1 MKKVEEIVKEL
12 TLEEKAGLCSGKD
25 NWFTKNID
33 RLGIPSMRMS
43 DGPHG
48 LRLQDGNVNTLA
60 EGSSEEAVCFP
71 AACCTAS
78 SFDRELLR
86 EMGRELG
93 KECQAKGVHVL
104 LGPGINMKRSPLCGR
119 NFEYFSEDPLVA
131 GELGA
136 AFVEGLQQEGVGAC
150 LKHFFANNQEHR
162 RMDSSSE
169 MDERTM
175 REIYL
180 TAFEIVVKK
189 AQPWMLMASYNRI
202 DGIFST
208 ENKKYLTDMLRQEWG
223 YEGAVVSDWGATHN
237 RAAAVEAGCA
247 LTMPSATGTD
257 QEIVQAVREGR
268 LCEKRLD
275 EVCAELLS
283 VIFKAVSMHREGV
296 PFNAEGG
303 HRLAKRIADESV
315 ILLKNEEKILPLG
328 EKRIAFI
335 GRFAKEPRYQGGG
348 SSHICTN
355 QVADALGAAKEKGMD
370 VVYAPGYDMEGGT
383 TEELLKEAEKLA
395 ESVDVAVIFAGLPE
409 SMEMEGVDR
418 EDMKMSEG
426 HIRLIET
433 VCKANRNTVVVLHNG
448 APIELPWIDMPKAV
462 LECYLGGE
470 AVGETIA
477 SVLLGEVNP
486 SGHLAET
493 IPKRLQDNPSYLF
506 FHGEGEH
513 VEYPEKYF
521 MGYRYYISKEVTPLF
536 PFGYG
541 LSYTD
546 FVCEGL
552 TLDKESMDDTET
564 LSVSVRI
571 KNTGSREG
579 RALVQ
584 LYVAPPVEGEM
595 IRPVREL
602 KAFGKE
608 TLAPGESKEIR
619 FELSYRSFAHWSR
632 DFHDWRVESGIYGI
646 QICSDAQTPLLE
658 KKIEIHAT
666 KDISRIYYSMDMT
679 MKNLEKTAEGSRLLD
694 ENIGAL
700 VNGLAA
706 AGFVPMQ
713 AVEAAKAMGGGKINL
728 KAVQMLAESSGHAG
742 AGGGGIDTLLN
753 QPVSMLVGFLGEE
766 KRRNLIRHLRN

>member
-257 QEIVQAVREGR
+257 Q
-268 LCEKRLD
+268 
-275 EVCAELLS
+275 
-283 VIFKAVSMHREGV
+283 
-296 PFNAEGG
+296 
-303 HRLAKRIADESV
+303 
-315 ILLKNEEKILPLG
+315 
-328 EKRIAFI
+328 
-335 GRFAKEPRYQGGG
+335 
-348 SSHICTN
+348 
-355 QVADALGAAKEKGMD
+355 
-370 VVYAPGYDMEGGT
+370 
-383 TEELLKEAEKLA
+383 
-395 ESVDVAVIFAGLPE
+395 
-409 SMEMEGVDR
+409 
-418 EDMKMSEG
+418 
-426 HIRLIET
+426 
-433 VCKANRNTVVVLHNG
+433 
-448 APIELPWIDMPKAV
+448 
-462 LECYLGGE
+462 
-470 AVGETIA
+470 
-477 SVLLGEVNP
+477 
-486 SGHLAET
+486 
-493 IPKRLQDNPSYLF
+493 
-506 FHGEGEH
+506 
-513 VEYPEKYF
+513 
-521 MGYRYYISKEVTPLF
+521 
-536 PFGYG
+536 
-541 LSYTD
+541 
-546 FVCEGL
+546 
-552 TLDKESMDDTET
+552 
-564 LSVSVRI
+564 
-571 KNTGSREG
+571 
-579 RALVQ
+579 
-584 LYVAPPVEGEM
+584 
-595 IRPVREL
+595 
-602 KAFGKE
+602 
-608 TLAPGESKEIR
+608 
-619 FELSYRSFAHWSR
+619 
-632 DFHDWRVESGIYGI
+632 
-646 QICSDAQTPLLE
+646 
-658 KKIEIHAT
+658 
-666 KDISRIYYSMDMT
+666 
-679 MKNLEKTAEGSRLLD
+679 
-694 ENIGAL
+694 
-700 VNGLAA
+700 
-706 AGFVPMQ
+706 
-713 AVEAAKAMGGGKINL
+713 
-728 KAVQMLAESSGHAG
+728 
-742 AGGGGIDTLLN
+742 
-753 QPVSMLVGFLGEE
+753 
-766 KRRNLIRHLRN
+766 